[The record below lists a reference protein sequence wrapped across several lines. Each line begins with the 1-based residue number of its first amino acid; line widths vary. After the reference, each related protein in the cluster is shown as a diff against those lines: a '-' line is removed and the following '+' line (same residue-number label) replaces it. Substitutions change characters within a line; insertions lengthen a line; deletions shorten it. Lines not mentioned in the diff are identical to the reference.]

1 MKRKL
6 FLKGTFLGTFA
17 FLFALPVY
25 AGCCGETLETRSILW
40 TGQET
45 YRLDVVEKWEK
56 LPPSEIP
63 AHAHSP
69 GETHINYWDLRI
81 RCIEYC
87 KRHVDYSEK
96 IGDIVVTSFSLGD
109 HSPEFVTIWAGGT
122 CYRVRIYRV
131 EGNRIVKVMEESTKE
146 YPQFV
151 YDKDGEKLI
160 VLGNPYNHIKPGMR
174 TVAGQFWKY
183 RGGKY
188 VPVK

>member
-1 MKRKL
+1 MKL
-6 FLKGTFLGTFA
+6 NPFLKGTVLGTFA
-17 FLFALPVY
+17 FLFAIPAY

-45 YRLDVVEKWEK
+45 YQLDVAEKWEK

-69 GETHINYWDLRI
+69 GETHINYWNLHI

-87 KRHVDYSEK
+87 KRHIDYNEQIDDS
-96 IGDIVVTSFSLGD
+96 IVTSFNLGD
-109 HSPEFVTIWAGGT
+109 RRPEFVTIWGGGT

-131 EGNRIVKVMEESTKE
+131 EENRIVKVMEESTKE
-146 YPQFV
+146 YPQFL

-160 VLGNPYNHIKPGMR
+160 VLDNPYNDTKPGMR

-183 RGGKY
+183 RAGKY
-188 VPVK
+188 RATK